1 MRIDQ
6 LMSRQVQYCTP
17 EETLDRAAYLM
28 WSNDCGSVPVCAGSN
43 GSNRVVGMLT
53 DRDICMAALFQGKPL
68 RELRAGDTMSRE
80 LCSCRPSDSPADVER
95 LMRKQQIRRVPVTDS
110 DGSLVGIV
118 SLADL
123 AREANDNG
131 SPGKRG
137 ISESEIGDT
146 LAAICEPSGR
156 ASRTASLRLSAP
168 EGRLGFRRQPVQD
181 TCKCCKAAC
190 TSCAGCAAAPDF

>member
-1 MRIDQ
+1 MDEEPSRGKPQRKETTMRIDQ

-168 EGRLGFRRQPVQD
+168 
-181 TCKCCKAAC
+181 
-190 TSCAGCAAAPDF
+190 